1 MTDDGVGGLVR
12 VRTGSALFVG
22 FSSRWVSRRRATTV
36 AVIAAALA
44 CQLAWVYSTA
54 PEAPVF
60 AAVDAFHGLTSPWSP
75 SASDT
80 GSIPAGLSS
89 GHGANGQSGRP
100 GANGSAEAVP
110 ALYTT
115 ATAGSAAQTAVAF
128 ARAQLGLPYEWGG
141 DGPSHADVGFDC
153 SGLTHAAYAAA
164 AVPLPRTAQ
173 TQYNAGPQ
181 VAPSSGLQA
190 GDLVFYG
197 TPTHVHHVG
206 LYIGNDQM
214 INAPTFG
221 KPVQIASY
229 RWSGDDFLGASR
241 PAAGSDQTG
250 TLPRATASA
259 RPNPAP
265 DTPASLR
272 HSTSPAATSS
282 STSPRPSPS
291 HSPTPPA
298 ATPIPL
304 PRPRLVMVGG
314 VPLPDRALTP
324 GAVSAGA
331 TRQGIC
337 TSGYPSRAG
346 QVTASKYVSVY
357 AAYHIAYPPPAGAY
371 ELDHLIP
378 VELGG
383 DNSTR
388 NLWPEPR
395 AVPGRGYPTKDQLE
409 NRLHDLVCAGQL
421 SLATARQAIATNWY
435 AAYRRY
441 GGAANAHSAP
451 PLQPQSTHASP
462 TGAAD
467 QRAMHPGASGASP
480 RATGHT
486 TTGTPIT
493 CRPASDRRNRRH
505 RI

>member
-1 MTDDGVGGLVR
+1 MTHEGVGGRVP

-22 FSSRWVSRRRATTV
+22 FRSYWVGRRRATIV
-36 AVIAAALA
+36 AVIPAALA

-54 PEAPVF
+54 PSAPVF
-60 AAVDAFHGLTSPWSP
+60 AAVDALHGLTSPWSP

-80 GSIPAGLSS
+80 SSIPAGLSS
-89 GHGANGQSGRP
+89 GHAANGQSRTR
-100 GANGSAEAVP
+100 GANGSAEAVA

-164 AVPLPRTAQ
+164 GVPLPRTAQ
-173 TQYNAGPQ
+173 TQYDAGPQ
-181 VAPSSGLQA
+181 VAPSSSMQA

-197 TPTHVHHVG
+197 SPTHVHHVG

-229 RWSGDDFLGASR
+229 RWFGDDFLGATR
-241 PAAGSDQTG
+241 PAAGFDQSG
-250 TLPRATASA
+250 TLPPAFATA
-259 RPNPAP
+259 RPDPAP
-265 DTPASLR
+265 DAPVSLR
-272 HSTSPAATSS
+272 HNTSPSATSS
-282 STSPRPSPS
+282 STSPRPIPS
-291 HSPTPPA
+291 HSPSPPA
-298 ATPIPL
+298 AKPIPL

-324 GAVSAGA
+324 GVVSAGA

-346 QVTASKYVSVY
+346 QVTASKYASVY

-383 DNSTR
+383 NNSTR
-388 NLWPEPR
+388 NLWPQPR

-409 NRLHDLVCAGQL
+409 NRLHNLVCAGQL
-421 SLATARQAIATNWY
+421 SLATAQQAIATNWY
-435 AAYRRY
+435 AAYQRY
-441 GGAANAHSAP
+441 GGAANAESLQRSNRNPHTPSP
-451 PLQPQSTHASP
+451 PVLPTKVPGIQAQTAFPRGQP
-462 TGAAD
+462 
-467 QRAMHPGASGASP
+467 
-480 RATGHT
+480 
-486 TTGTPIT
+486 GTP
-493 CRPASDRRNRRH
+493 RPELR
-505 RI
+505 